1 MITDLNQTIDAV
13 VDSSTLP
20 MSVVIVGVQNEV
32 LRRVG
37 EEKGKVGL
45 CKVG

>member
-1 MITDLNQTIDAV
+1 MITDLNETIDAV

-32 LRRVG
+32 KG
-37 EEKGKVGL
+37 YSEESTG
-45 CKVG
+45 